1 MRLYKFIDDP
11 NGNPVLESFPVDQ
24 SEDKYQTVFWVTGEE
39 MEIEKGRLDEGVAV
53 TPQDAWEHYRQIK
66 EDEIDGNEE
75 QIESLKQEN
84 DAIRGAIDKALQQ
97 VVN

>member
-39 MEIEKGRLDEGVAV
+39 MSV
-53 TPQDAWEHYRQIK
+53 T
-66 EDEIDGNEE
+66 
-75 QIESLKQEN
+75 
-84 DAIRGAIDKALQQ
+84 ALTP
-97 VVN
+97 VLTCAT